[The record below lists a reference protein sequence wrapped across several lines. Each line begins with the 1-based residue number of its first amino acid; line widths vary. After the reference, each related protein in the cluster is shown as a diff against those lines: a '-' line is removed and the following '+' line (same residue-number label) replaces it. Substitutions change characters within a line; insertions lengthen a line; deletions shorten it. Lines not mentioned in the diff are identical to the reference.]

1 MDHQSCFARKQSQ
14 SSFKLTGAR
23 LKRIPEYCC
32 WHGSFADLIN
42 QCHHTSSSKKHTLN
56 INIKEGMAYTVI
68 SMHLEIF
75 ITKAIVSIIKG
86 SDFLLSGVYGC
97 LACLPFFFF
106 LCLFVLEQKMK
117 DSPSCRDWLK
127 GNITGSGG
135 RAARY

>member
-1 MDHQSCFARKQSQ
+1 
-14 SSFKLTGAR
+14 
-23 LKRIPEYCC
+23 
-32 WHGSFADLIN
+32 
-42 QCHHTSSSKKHTLN
+42 
-56 INIKEGMAYTVI
+56 MAYTVI

-97 LACLPFFFF
+97 LACLLLFFF